1 MTDRRQKLV
10 KKLLKAN
17 PSENEEKMVTLIIE
31 RILADMA
38 DFYEKFFNAEGP
50 GVIVYAPD
58 NTENTMYYMTTK
70 ELITGLED
78 LSSRGI
84 DGAAEVMR
92 KGIAKAESVD
102 PEREAIFIIEDKKG
116 LKLFHFKR
124 EEMIKLDKESPCER
138 IIKSIVII
146 TFYQICSVGRNTNW
160 IVPHVRICSH
170 HFMIT
175 GEE

>member
-1 MTDRRQKLV
+1 MTDRRQQLI

-17 PSENEEKMVTLIIE
+17 PTENEEKMATLIIE

-38 DFYEKFFNAEGP
+38 DFYEKFFAAEGP

-58 NTENTMYYMTTK
+58 KAENSMYYMTTK

-92 KGIAKAESVD
+92 RAITKAESID
-102 PEREAIFIIEDKKG
+102 PERDALFIIEDKKG

-124 EEMIKLDKESPCER
+124 EEMIKLDKE
-138 IIKSIVII
+138 
-146 TFYQICSVGRNTNW
+146 
-160 IVPHVRICSH
+160 
-170 HFMIT
+170 
-175 GEE
+175 

>member
-17 PSENEEKMVTLIIE
+17 PSESEEKMATLIIE

-50 GVIVYAPD
+50 GVIVYSPE

-78 LSSRGI
+78 LTSRDI
-84 DGAAEVMR
+84 PGAAEVMR
-92 KGIAKAESVD
+92 KAIAKAESVD
-102 PEREAIFIIEDKKG
+102 PEKEALFIIEDKKG

-124 EEMIKLDKESPCER
+124 EEMIKLTKD
-138 IIKSIVII
+138 
-146 TFYQICSVGRNTNW
+146 
-160 IVPHVRICSH
+160 
-170 HFMIT
+170 
-175 GEE
+175 

>member
-1 MTDRRQKLV
+1 M
-10 KKLLKAN
+10 A
-17 PSENEEKMVTLIIE
+17 TLIIE

-50 GVIVYAPD
+50 GVIVYSPE

-92 KGIAKAESVD
+92 RAIAKAESID
-102 PEREAIFIIEDKKG
+102 PEREALFIIEDKKG

-124 EEMIKLDKESPCER
+124 EEMIKL
-138 IIKSIVII
+138 
-146 TFYQICSVGRNTNW
+146 TN
-160 IVPHVRICSH
+160 
-170 HFMIT
+170 
-175 GEE
+175 E

>member
-1 MTDRRQKLV
+1 MTDRRQQLI

-17 PSENEEKMVTLIIE
+17 PSENEEKMATLIIE

-38 DFYEKFFNAEGP
+38 DFYEKFFATTGP

-58 NTENTMYYMTTK
+58 KKENSMYYMSTK

-92 KGIAKAESVD
+92 KAIAKAESID
-102 PEREAIFIIEDKKG
+102 PEREALFIIEDKKG

-124 EEMIKLDKESPCER
+124 EEMIKLDKE
-138 IIKSIVII
+138 
-146 TFYQICSVGRNTNW
+146 
-160 IVPHVRICSH
+160 
-170 HFMIT
+170 
-175 GEE
+175 

>member
-1 MTDRRQKLV
+1 MTDRRQQLI

-17 PSENEEKMVTLIIE
+17 PSENEEKMATLIIE

-38 DFYEKFFNAEGP
+38 DFYEKFFTAQGP
-50 GVIVYAPD
+50 GVVVYAPD
-58 NTENTMYYMTTK
+58 NTENSMYYMNTK

-92 KGIAKAESVD
+92 KAITKAESID
-102 PEREAIFIIEDKKG
+102 PEREALFIIEDKKG

-124 EEMIKLDKESPCER
+124 EEMIKLDKE
-138 IIKSIVII
+138 
-146 TFYQICSVGRNTNW
+146 
-160 IVPHVRICSH
+160 
-170 HFMIT
+170 
-175 GEE
+175 

>member
-17 PSENEEKMVTLIIE
+17 PSENEEKMLTLIVE
-31 RILADMA
+31 RICADMA
-38 DFYEKFFNAEGP
+38 DFYEKLFNAEGP
-50 GVIVYAPD
+50 GVVIYAPD
-58 NTENTMYYMTTK
+58 NTQNTMYYMTTK

-92 KGIAKAESVD
+92 RAIAKAESID
-102 PEREAIFIIEDKKG
+102 PEREALFIIEDKKG

-124 EEMIKLDKESPCER
+124 EEMIKLTKD
-138 IIKSIVII
+138 
-146 TFYQICSVGRNTNW
+146 
-160 IVPHVRICSH
+160 
-170 HFMIT
+170 
-175 GEE
+175 

>member
-17 PSENEEKMVTLIIE
+17 PSENEEKMATLIIE
-31 RILADMA
+31 RILSDMA
-38 DFYEKFFNAEGP
+38 DFYEKFFTTSGP
-50 GVIVYAPD
+50 GVIVYSPD
-58 NTENTMYYMTTK
+58 NKENSMYYMTTK

-92 KGIAKAESVD
+92 KAIARAESVD
-102 PEREAIFIIEDKKG
+102 PEREALFIIEDEKG

-124 EEMIKLDKESPCER
+124 EEMIKLDKD
-138 IIKSIVII
+138 
-146 TFYQICSVGRNTNW
+146 
-160 IVPHVRICSH
+160 
-170 HFMIT
+170 
-175 GEE
+175 

>member
-17 PSENEEKMVTLIIE
+17 PSESEQKMATLIIE

-50 GVIVYAPD
+50 GVIVYSPE

-92 KGIAKAESVD
+92 KAITKAESID
-102 PEREAIFIIEDKKG
+102 PEREALFIIEDKKG

-124 EEMIKLDKESPCER
+124 EEMIKLDKE
-138 IIKSIVII
+138 
-146 TFYQICSVGRNTNW
+146 
-160 IVPHVRICSH
+160 
-170 HFMIT
+170 
-175 GEE
+175 

>member
-1 MTDRRQKLV
+1 
-10 KKLLKAN
+10 
-17 PSENEEKMVTLIIE
+17 
-31 RILADMA
+31 MA

-50 GVIVYAPD
+50 GVVVYAPD
-58 NTENTMYYMTTK
+58 NTENSMYYMTTK

-92 KGIAKAESVD
+92 KAIAKAESVD

-124 EEMIKLDKESPCER
+124 EEMIKLDKD
-138 IIKSIVII
+138 
-146 TFYQICSVGRNTNW
+146 
-160 IVPHVRICSH
+160 
-170 HFMIT
+170 
-175 GEE
+175 

>member
-17 PSENEEKMVTLIIE
+17 PSENEEKMATLIIE

-38 DFYEKFFNAEGP
+38 DFYEKFFTTSGP
-50 GVIVYAPD
+50 GVIVYSPD
-58 NTENTMYYMTTK
+58 NKENSMYYMTTK

-92 KGIAKAESVD
+92 RAIAKAESID
-102 PEREAIFIIEDKKG
+102 PEREALFIIEDSKG

-124 EEMIKLDKESPCER
+124 EEMIKLDKD
-138 IIKSIVII
+138 
-146 TFYQICSVGRNTNW
+146 
-160 IVPHVRICSH
+160 
-170 HFMIT
+170 
-175 GEE
+175 

>member
-17 PSENEEKMVTLIIE
+17 PSENEEKMATLIIE

-38 DFYEKFFNAEGP
+38 DFYEKFFATTGP

-58 NTENTMYYMTTK
+58 KKENSMYYMSTK

-92 KGIAKAESVD
+92 KAIAKAESID
-102 PEREAIFIIEDKKG
+102 PEREALFIIEDKKG

-124 EEMIKLDKESPCER
+124 EEMIKL
-138 IIKSIVII
+138 
-146 TFYQICSVGRNTNW
+146 TN
-160 IVPHVRICSH
+160 
-170 HFMIT
+170 
-175 GEE
+175 E

>member
-1 MTDRRQKLV
+1 MTDRKQKLI
-10 KKLLKAN
+10 KKLLKPN
-17 PSENEEKMVTLIIE
+17 PSETEEKMLTLIVE
-31 RILADMA
+31 RICADMA

-50 GVIVYAPD
+50 GVVVYAPD
-58 NTENTMYYMTTK
+58 NTENSMYYMNTK

-92 KGIAKAESVD
+92 KAIAKAESVD

-124 EEMIKLDKESPCER
+124 EEMIKLDKE
-138 IIKSIVII
+138 
-146 TFYQICSVGRNTNW
+146 
-160 IVPHVRICSH
+160 
-170 HFMIT
+170 
-175 GEE
+175 

>member
-17 PSENEEKMVTLIIE
+17 PSESEEKMATLIIE

-50 GVIVYAPD
+50 GVVVYAPD
-58 NTENTMYYMTTK
+58 NTENSMYYMTTK

-84 DGAAEVMR
+84 DGAADVMR
-92 KGIAKAESVD
+92 RAIAKAESID
-102 PEREAIFIIEDKKG
+102 PERDALFIIEDKKG

-124 EEMIKLDKESPCER
+124 EEMIKLDKE
-138 IIKSIVII
+138 
-146 TFYQICSVGRNTNW
+146 
-160 IVPHVRICSH
+160 
-170 HFMIT
+170 
-175 GEE
+175 

>member
-17 PSENEEKMVTLIIE
+17 PSESEEKMATLIIE

-38 DFYEKFFNAEGP
+38 DFYEKFFAAQGP
-50 GVIVYAPD
+50 GVVVYAPD
-58 NTENTMYYMTTK
+58 NTENSMYYMTTK

-92 KGIAKAESVD
+92 KAIAKAESID
-102 PEREAIFIIEDKKG
+102 PEREALFIIEDKKG

-124 EEMIKLDKESPCER
+124 EEMIKLDKE
-138 IIKSIVII
+138 
-146 TFYQICSVGRNTNW
+146 
-160 IVPHVRICSH
+160 
-170 HFMIT
+170 
-175 GEE
+175 